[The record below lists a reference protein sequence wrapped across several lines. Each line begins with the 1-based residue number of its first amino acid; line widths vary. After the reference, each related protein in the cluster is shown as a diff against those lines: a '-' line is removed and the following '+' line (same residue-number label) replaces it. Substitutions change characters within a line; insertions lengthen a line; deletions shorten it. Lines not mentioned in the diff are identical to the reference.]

1 VVQFCL
7 YASLDTNF
15 CIFNILTFFMFL
27 VVQNVASDEKTE
39 DALTVIEA
47 PRQSD
52 LMIELIKKLKPQ
64 VVITGM
70 EHFEAITSSAFEN
83 LLRTTR
89 EIGSRLFLDIS
100 DHLELSSLPGSNGV
114 LKYLSG
120 NVLPSH
126 AAIVCGLI
134 KNKVKMVFYGL
145 SVILIS
151 VKL

>member
-1 VVQFCL
+1 MSNFL
-7 YASLDTNF
+7 SLLMSLLFHNTNA
-15 CIFNILTFFMFL
+15 
-27 VVQNVASDEKTE
+27 QNVASDENTE

-83 LLRTTR
+83 LLRTTK
-89 EIGSRLFLDIS
+89 EIGSRLLLDIS

-126 AAIVCGLI
+126 AAILCGLI
-134 KNKVKMVFYGL
+134 KNKVKMVFL
-145 SVILIS
+145 SS
-151 VKL
+151 CSSCSFSSWD